1 MSPAFHP
8 PARHVQPAAKDA
20 APTRQAADPGA
31 HAALHPRLAR
41 LVGRSALFVQQVQR
55 VSLLAPCNAGVL
67 VQGETGTGKELFAQA
82 LHYLSPRAGHP
93 FVAVNC
99 GALPAEL
106 VESELFGHA
115 RGAFTHAHE
124 AQKGLVAQ
132 AQGGSLFLDEV
143 DSLPLPAQVKLL
155 RFLQDKEYRPVG
167 SARGLTADVRLIAA
181 SNTDLWAAVQRG
193 AFRADL
199 FYRLNV
205 LTLSLPALRQR
216 PEDLLLLAQHFVE
229 RYAREFQRPVC
240 GLSAAAAAAICA
252 HRWPGN
258 VRELQHAIERGVLLA
273 PGDEVLSADLCLAG
287 AASVAATDDGQDSES
302 FQQAKARLVDEFERN
317 YLEHLLLR
325 YQGNITRAAGA
336 ACKNRRAF
344 FELMKKH
351 QIDSGPFRRA
361 GLQGNK
367 PPW

>member
-1 MSPAFHP
+1 MSPAVHP
-8 PARHVQPAAKDA
+8 IANQAESALKAAV
-20 APTRQAADPGA
+20 PGPRV
-31 HAALHPRLAR
+31 ALHPRLAR
-41 LVGRSALFVQQVQR
+41 LVGRNALFMQQVQR
-55 VSLLAPCNAGVL
+55 VTVLAPCNAGVL

-106 VESELFGHA
+106 VESELFGHT

-143 DSLPLPAQVKLL
+143 DSLPLLAQVKLL

-167 SARGLTADVRLIAA
+167 SAREHTADVRLIAA

-216 PEDLLLLAQHFVE
+216 PEDLLLLAQHFIE
-229 RYAREFQRPVC
+229 HYAREFQRPVC

-252 HRWPGN
+252 HHWPGN

-273 PGDEVLSADLCLAG
+273 PGDEVLGADLCLAG
-287 AASVAATDDGQDSES
+287 AARVATTDDGHDGES
-302 FQQAKARLVDEFERN
+302 FQHAKSRMVDEFERH

-351 QIDSGPFRRA
+351 QIDSARFRSVA
-361 GLQGNK
+361 S
-367 PPW
+367 P